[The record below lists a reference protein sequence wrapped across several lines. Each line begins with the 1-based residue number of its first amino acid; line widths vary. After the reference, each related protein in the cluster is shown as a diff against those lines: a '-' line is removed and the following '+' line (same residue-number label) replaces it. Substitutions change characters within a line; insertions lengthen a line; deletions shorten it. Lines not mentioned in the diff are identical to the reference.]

1 MQVGAGFEFVTHKK
15 CVDARFMA
23 AHQPTMCRE
32 GRSTRRVGQRRDR
45 PPLLMV
51 VMRKWKMM
59 MLPLL
64 MVVVRMMGMAMA
76 VVLCAVARSP

>member
-51 VMRKWKMM
+51 VMRKWKNDDAAIAD
-59 MLPLL
+59 
-64 MVVVRMMGMAMA
+64 GGGENDGDGDGGGA
-76 VVLCAVARSP
+76 LCRCP